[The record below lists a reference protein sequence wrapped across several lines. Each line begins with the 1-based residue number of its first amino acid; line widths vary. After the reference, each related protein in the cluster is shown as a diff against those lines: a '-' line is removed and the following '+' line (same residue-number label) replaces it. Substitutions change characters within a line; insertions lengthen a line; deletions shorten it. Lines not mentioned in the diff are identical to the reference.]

1 MNETSGVSRPL
12 PTPETSVGTDLSRP
26 LPTPETS
33 VGTDLSRPLPTPDV
47 VWQVYARRKYEEPLH
62 EIGNVMA
69 DDVELAKVYA
79 RSIYDEFSWVEM
91 VIIPRD
97 SIVTVIS
104 S

>member
-1 MNETSGVSRPL
+1 MNSIRSETHKRRDALNETR
-12 PTPETSVGTDLSRP
+12 
-26 LPTPETS
+26 
-33 VGTDLSRPLPTPDV
+33 

-97 SIVTVIS
+97 CIVTVIES
-104 S
+104 